1 MRECAERRDGGIIAR
16 AADLRSLII
25 QPDLSPS
32 SSMSTSAIDSEADFA
47 RLAENL
53 ALKSDAKGAF
63 SFDPSTISVASS
75 TRRSSVSSD
84 VDTTP
89 VRPWGAAAQRPLSSK
104 RAAAAAAAAAAAKL
118 RPLSPA
124 RPLLELRTAVVPSSD
139 EIIMV
144 LHNNNNN
151 NVNGNGTDDV
161 IEEEDFSVEVV
172 KDFTETSSSEVVR
185 ARHLVGIPFLV
196 SLCRPLSIQ
205 FSDGKSVERLERLI
219 VLS

>member
-1 MRECAERRDGGIIAR
+1 
-16 AADLRSLII
+16 
-25 QPDLSPS
+25 
-32 SSMSTSAIDSEADFA
+32 MSTSAIDSEADFA

-89 VRPWGAAAQRPLSSK
+89 VRPWGAAQRPLSSK
-104 RAAAAAAAAAAAKL
+104 RAAAAAAAAKL

-139 EIIMV
+139 EMIMV

-151 NVNGNGTDDV
+151 NNVNGTDDV

-172 KDFTETSSSEVVR
+172 KDFADTSSSEVVR
-185 ARHLVGIPFLV
+185 ARHLVGIPCLV
-196 SLCRPLSIQ
+196 SLSTT
-205 FSDGKSVERLERLI
+205 FDTV
-219 VLS
+219 